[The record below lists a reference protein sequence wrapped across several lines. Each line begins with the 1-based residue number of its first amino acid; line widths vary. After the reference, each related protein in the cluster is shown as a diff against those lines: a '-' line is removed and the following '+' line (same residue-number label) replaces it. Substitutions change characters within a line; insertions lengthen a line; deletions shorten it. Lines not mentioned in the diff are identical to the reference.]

1 MKSEIHPDYREITVS
16 CACGNSFQ
24 THATLAHDL
33 SLEICNNCHPFYTG
47 NQRIVDTAGRVDR
60 FQQRYGKK
68 DAEKDKDADKGTV
81 N

>member
-16 CACGNSFQ
+16 CACGNIFK

-33 SLEICNNCHPFYTG
+33 SLEICSNCHPFYTG

-68 DAEKDKDADKGTV
+68 DGGKAEEGESAV

>member
-24 THATLAHDL
+24 THATLSHDL

-68 DAEKDKDADKGTV
+68 DAAKDEDKGSV